1 MSKIVLVVN
10 IKIKKEFI
18 GKVVEEFKTI
28 HKLTH
33 ELDEGC
39 IQYDYH
45 KVQDKEDSYVFIE
58 TWESQELLD
67 IHMQKEH
74 FTNFFATTEGMIE
87 NIEMTPLQKIGK

>member
-1 MSKIVLVVN
+1 MSKVVLVVN

-18 GKVVEEFKTI
+18 EKVVEEFKTI
-28 HKLTH
+28 HKFTH

-45 KVQDKEDSYVFIE
+45 KVQEKEDSYVFIE

-67 IHMQKEH
+67 IHMKKEH
-74 FTNFFATTEGMIE
+74 FVKFFEATDGMIE
-87 NIEMTPLQKIGK
+87 NIEMTPLQKIGE